1 MLFWKTSTI
10 KLVVEEKIIMLLL
23 KPVEI
28 RKIVRPFWPLVS
40 LLQAVLLIRIRPMWL
55 SLNWRATLLKLR
67 AMLRIYN
74 LPLEITINQILL
86 QDNYISAENFSILS
100 KVKSM
105 NWRVV
110 SPVQVTSP
118 QVLLQKLLTVLN

>member
-28 RKIVRPFWPLVS
+28 RKIVRPFWPQVS

>member
-10 KLVVEEKIIMLLL
+10 KWVVEEKIIMLLL

-28 RKIVRPFWPLVS
+28 RKIVRPFWPQVS

-67 AMLRIYN
+67 VMLRIYN